1 MKQISIFI
9 ENKSTRLKEATE
21 VIAKAGIN
29 ITAASLADTA
39 DFGVLRIVV
48 NQTENAAKTL
58 KETGYTISVNEV
70 VGIEVEDRPGGLAE
84 ILKIL
89 SDNSLN
95 VEYMYAFVEPTKGS
109 AAMILRLEE
118 FARGT
123 QILKDAGVKFVPES

>member
-9 ENKSTRLKEATE
+9 ENKSNRLTEATE

-48 NQTENAAKTL
+48 NDTEKAVRTL
-58 KETGYTISVNEV
+58 KERYYTISVNDV

-84 ILKIL
+84 ILKVL
-89 SDNSLN
+89 SDHSLN
-95 VEYMYAFVEPTKGS
+95 VEYMYAFVEPTRGS

-118 FARGT
+118 PERGT
-123 QILKDAGVKFVPES
+123 RVLKDAGVSFVPES